1 MSTTEDNSCKTDVS
15 QKLIVTVWS
24 TLIFLLIS
32 SQFMYKI
39 TNYVGLHTINKNGCP
54 SVMGYILH
62 SIVFGILVF
71 LSMYLSMPKV

>member
-1 MSTTEDNSCKTDVS
+1 MTTNDNSCKTDAS
-15 QKLIVTVWS
+15 QKLIATIWT

-39 TNYVGLHTINKNGCP
+39 TNSIGLQTLNKSGCP
-54 SVMGYILH
+54 SVIGYILH
-62 SIVFGILVF
+62 SIVFAVLVF

>member
-1 MSTTEDNSCKTDVS
+1 MTSNDNSCKPDAS
-15 QKLIVTVWS
+15 QKLIATIWT

-39 TNYVGLHTINKNGCP
+39 TNSIGLQTLKSGFP
-54 SVMGYILH
+54 SVFGYILH

>member
-1 MSTTEDNSCKTDVS
+1 MTTEECKPDAS
-15 QKLIVTVWS
+15 QKLIATVWT

-39 TNYVGLHTINKNGCP
+39 TDSIGLQTLNKNGCP
-54 SVMGYILH
+54 SVVGYILH
-62 SIVFGILVF
+62 SIVFAVLVF

>member
-1 MSTTEDNSCKTDVS
+1 MPTNNDSCKTDAS
-15 QKLIVTVWS
+15 QKLTATIWT

-39 TNYVGLHTINKNGCP
+39 TNSIGLKTINKSGCP
-54 SVMGYILH
+54 SVIGYILH
-62 SIVFGILVF
+62 SIVFAILVF